1 MESLLKFV
9 LYLFN
14 CKSMK
19 KFLFVLFFFTQS
31 FSIFS
36 QEITQKIRGKIF
48 DRETHIGL
56 PGANIFVIG
65 SNPFIGTT
73 ADIDGNFILDKVP
86 VGRISIQISYIG
98 YENYIVSDILVSSGK
113 EVVLNIPLVE
123 SFASLREVV
132 VKPDFEKDKA
142 INKMATLSAKSF
154 SVEDASRYAGG
165 MDDPS
170 RLVSSFAGVTPS
182 TVENN
187 EIVIRGNSAKGILWR
202 VEGVEIPAPNH
213 LAGLFSGGGVSTMFN
228 SNMLSNSDFFTGAFP
243 SEYGNALSG
252 VFDIKLRT
260 GNNTKREYAIQ
271 VGSYGI
277 DFGAEGPF
285 ARGKNASY
293 LINYRYS
300 TYGLLQD
307 LLPQVTGLPSYSDL
321 SLKLNF
327 PTEKAGVF
335 SIWSINGMGKIQY
348 VNEKDTSKWKTNY
361 DSYDY
366 DIHYNL
372 TASGINHRKIIGNN
386 SYLFSTISFS
396 ATEYINKNTY
406 FLPDLKE
413 IPVSDQNE
421 IDYKYSFSSFLNHK
435 FNNRH
440 TNRTGLIVNRIQYKY
455 DVTANTDVANN
466 DTSDF
471 FVKSNDFAYYYQF
484 YSQSKFKLTEKIDIN
499 SGLHFML
506 LNTNNKVSI
515 EPRIGIN
522 WELSENH
529 KLSFAYGKHS
539 KIEPLR
545 IYLMEVKTDLGFET
559 LNKKLKITKAHHFV
573 LGYDW
578 KISPNAHLRLEPYY
592 QKLFDVPVIR
602 DSSFSMIN
610 YNNEMYFSSQLIS
623 KGTGTNV
630 GIDITLERFMKN
642 GYYYMLTTSL
652 FNSKYVGGD
661 GVERN
666 TKYNQNLVLNVLG
679 GKEWQTKK
687 NNTFSLNGKFT
698 ILGGRRYAPVDIDKS
713 LSSQFV
719 IYDNSKI
726 FEEQAPTNYYIDIS
740 MNYTINKP
748 KLSHSIILQIKNLL
762 MQKEF
767 LGHAYNFRTNS
778 IEPYELTIMFPY
790 ISYKIL
796 F

>member
-1 MESLLKFV
+1 
-9 LYLFN
+9 
-14 CKSMK
+14 MK
-19 KFLFVLFFFTQS
+19 KFLFVLFFIAQS
-31 FSIFS
+31 FFVFS
-36 QEITQKIRGKIF
+36 QEITQIIRGKIF
-48 DRETHIGL
+48 DRETLIGL
-56 PGANIFVIG
+56 PGANIVVMG
-65 SNPFIGTT
+65 SDPFIGTT
-73 ADIDGNFILDKVP
+73 SDIDGNFVLDKVP
-86 VGRISIQISYIG
+86 VGRISLQISYIG
-98 YENYIVSDILVSSGK
+98 YENYFMSDILVSSGK
-113 EVVLNIPLVE
+113 EIFLNIPLIE
-123 SFASLREVV
+123 SFTSLSEIVI
-132 VKPDFEKDKA
+132 KPDIEKDKA
-142 INKMATLSAKSF
+142 INKMATLSAKTF

-170 RLVSSFAGVTPS
+170 RLASSFAGVTPS

-187 EIVIRGNSAKGILWR
+187 EIVIRGNAAKGILWR

-252 VFDIKLRT
+252 VFDINLRT

-285 ARGKNASY
+285 AKGKNASY
-293 LINYRYS
+293 LLNYRYS
-300 TYGLLQD
+300 TYGLLQN

-321 SLKLNF
+321 SLKFNF
-327 PTEKAGVF
+327 PTKRAGVF
-335 SIWSINGMGKIQY
+335 SFWSINGMGRIQF
-348 VNEKDTSKWKTNY
+348 VNKKDTSKWETNY

-396 ATEYINKNTY
+396 ATEYMNKNIY

-435 FNNRH
+435 FNSRH
-440 TNRTGLIVNRIQYKY
+440 TNRTGAIINRIQYKY
-455 DVTANTDVANN
+455 DVAANTDVANN

-471 FVKSNDFAYYYQF
+471 FVKSNDYAYYYQF
-484 YSQSKFKLTEKIDIN
+484 YSQSKLKLTEKIDIN
-499 SGLHFML
+499 LGLHFML

-515 EPRIGIN
+515 EPRIGVN

-559 LNKKLKITKAHHFV
+559 LNKELEITKAHHFI

-578 KISPNAHLRLEPYY
+578 KISQNAHLRLEPYY

-630 GIDITLERFMKN
+630 GLDVTLERFMKN

-652 FNSKYVGGD
+652 FNSKYIGGD

-666 TKYNQNLVLNVLG
+666 TKYNQNLVLNILG

-687 NNTFSLNGKFT
+687 DNTFSLNGKFT
-698 ILGGRRYAPVDIDKS
+698 ILGGRSYAPVDMDKS
-713 LSSQFV
+713 LSSKFV
-719 IYDNSKI
+719 VYDNSRI
-726 FEEQAPTNYYIDIS
+726 FEEQVPTNYYIDIS

>member
-1 MESLLKFV
+1 
-9 LYLFN
+9 
-14 CKSMK
+14 MK
-19 KFLFVLFFFTQS
+19 KFLFAVFVITQS
-31 FSIFS
+31 FFVFS
-36 QEITQKIRGKIF
+36 QENTQIIRGKIY
-48 DRETHIGL
+48 DIETHIGL

-73 ADIDGNFILDKVP
+73 ADIDGNFVLDKVP
-86 VGRISIQISYIG
+86 VGRISIQISHIG
-98 YENYIVSDILVSSGK
+98 YENYFVSDILVSSGK
-113 EVVLNIPLVE
+113 EIVLNTPLIE
-123 SFASLREVV
+123 SFTSLREIVI
-132 VKPDFEKDKA
+132 KPDIEKDKS
-142 INKMATLSAKSF
+142 INKMATLSAKTF
-154 SVEDASRYAGG
+154 SVEDANRYAGG

-170 RLVSSFAGVTPS
+170 RLASSFAGVTPG

-187 EIVIRGNSAKGILWR
+187 EIVIRGNAAKGILWK

-252 VFDIKLRT
+252 VFDIHLRT
-260 GNNTKREYAIQ
+260 GNYTKREYAIQ
-271 VGSYGI
+271 AGSYGI

-285 ARGKNASY
+285 VKGKKSSY
-293 LINYRYS
+293 LLNYRYS

-327 PTEKAGVF
+327 TTKNAGVF
-335 SIWSINGMGKIQY
+335 SFWSINGIGSIQF

-372 TASGINHRKIIGNN
+372 TASGINHKKIVGNN
-386 SYLFSTISFS
+386 SYVFSSISFS
-396 ATEYINKNTY
+396 ATEYVNKNTY
-406 FLPDLKE
+406 FLPDLEE

-421 IDYKYSFSSFLNHK
+421 IDFKYSFASFLNHK

-440 TNRTGLIVNRIQYKY
+440 TNRTGIIINRLQYKY
-455 DVTANTDVANN
+455 DVAANTDVANN

-471 FVKSNDFAYYYQF
+471 FVKSNDFANYYQF
-484 YSQSKFKLTEKIDIN
+484 YSQSKLKLTENIDIN
-499 SGLHFML
+499 SGLHFL
-506 LNTNNKVSI
+506 ILNTNNKVNV

-522 WELSENH
+522 WQLSEKH
-529 KLSFAYGKHS
+529 RLSFAYGKHS
-539 KIEPLR
+539 RIEPLR
-545 IYLMEVKTDLGFET
+545 IYLMEVRTNYGFET
-559 LNKKLKITKAHHFV
+559 LNKDLEITKAHHII

-578 KISPNAHLRLEPYY
+578 KISQNTHLRFEPYY
-592 QKLFDVPVIR
+592 QKLYDVPVIK

-623 KGTGTNV
+623 TGTGTNI
-630 GIDITLERFMKN
+630 GIDLSLERSMIN
-642 GYYYMLTTSL
+642 GYYYIFTTSL
-652 FNSKYVGGD
+652 FNSKYIGGD
-661 GVERN
+661 DVERN
-666 TKYNQNLVLNVLG
+666 TKYNQNLVLNILG
-679 GKEWQTKK
+679 GKEWQTK
-687 NNTFSLNGKFT
+687 NDNTFSLNGKFT
-698 ILGGRRYAPVDIDKS
+698 ILGGRRYAPVDLDKS
-713 LSSQFV
+713 LRSKFV
-719 IYDNSKI
+719 IYDNSRI
-726 FEEQAPTNYYIDIS
+726 FEEQVPTNYYIDIS

-762 MQKEF
+762 LQKEF
-767 LGHAYNFRTNS
+767 LGHAYNFRSNS
-778 IEPYELTIMFPY
+778 IDPYELTIMFPY
-790 ISYKIL
+790 ISYKVL

>member
-1 MESLLKFV
+1 
-9 LYLFN
+9 
-14 CKSMK
+14 MK
-19 KFLFVLFFFTQS
+19 KYLFVLFIIAQS
-31 FSIFS
+31 FFVFS
-36 QEITQKIRGKIF
+36 QEITQKIRGKVF
-48 DRETHIGL
+48 DSETHIGL
-56 PGANIFVIG
+56 PGASIIVIG
-65 SNPFIGTT
+65 SSPIIGTT
-73 ADIDGNFILDKVP
+73 TDSDGNFVLDKVP

-98 YENYIVSDILVSSGK
+98 YENYYVSDILVSSGK
-113 EVVLNIPLVE
+113 EIVLNIPLIE
-123 SFASLREVV
+123 SFISLSEIVI
-132 VKPDFEKDKA
+132 KPDFEKDKA
-142 INKMATLSAKSF
+142 INKMATLSAKTF

-170 RLVSSFAGVTPS
+170 RLVSSFAGVAPS
-182 TVENN
+182 TVDNN

-243 SEYGNALSG
+243 AEYGNALSG
-252 VFDIKLRT
+252 VFDINLRT
-260 GNNTKREYAIQ
+260 GNNSKREHTIQ

-277 DFGAEGPF
+277 DLGTEGPF
-285 ARGKNASY
+285 VKGKNASY
-293 LINYRYS
+293 LLNYRYS

-321 SLKLNF
+321 SFKLNF
-327 PTEKAGVF
+327 PTKKAGIF
-335 SIWSINGMGKIQY
+335 SLWSINGMGNIQY
-348 VNEKDTSKWKTNY
+348 LNEKDTSKWETNY

-372 TASGINHRKIIGNN
+372 TASGVNHRKIIGEN
-386 SYLFSTISFS
+386 SYLFSSISFS
-396 ATEYINKNTY
+396 ATEYINNNTY
-406 FLPDLKE
+406 FQPDLKE

-421 IDYKYSFSSFLNHK
+421 IDYKYCFSSFLNHK
-435 FNNRH
+435 FSNRH
-440 TNRTGLIVNRIQYKY
+440 TNRTGLIINRIQYKY
-455 DVTANTDVANN
+455 DVEANTNVANN
-466 DTSDF
+466 DTADF
-471 FVKSNDFAYYYQF
+471 FVKSRGFAYYYQF
-484 YSQSKFKLTEKIDIN
+484 YSQSTFKLTEKIDIN
-499 SGLHFML
+499 AGLHFML

-522 WELSENH
+522 WKLSENH

-545 IYLMEVKTDLGFET
+545 IYLMEVKTDSGFET
-559 LNKKLKITKAHHFV
+559 LNKELEVTKAHHFV
-573 LGYDW
+573 LSYDW
-578 KISPNAHLRLEPYY
+578 KISQNAHLRLEPYY
-592 QKLFDVPVIR
+592 QKLFDVPVIP

-610 YNNEMYFSSQLIS
+610 YNNEMYFSSQLIN
-623 KGTGTNV
+623 KGTGANV
-630 GIDITLERFMKN
+630 GIDITLDRFMKN
-642 GYYYMLTTSL
+642 DYYYMLTTSL

-666 TKYNQNLVLNVLG
+666 TKYNQNLVLNILG

-698 ILGGRRYAPVDIDKS
+698 ILGGRRYAPIDMERS
-713 LSSQFV
+713 ISSQFV
-719 IYDNSKI
+719 IYDNSRI
-726 FEEQAPTNYYIDIS
+726 FEEQVPTNYYIDIS
-740 MNYTINKP
+740 MNYTINKL
-748 KLSHSIILQIKNLL
+748 KLSHSIILQVKNLL

-767 LGHAYNFRTNS
+767 LGHAYNFRSNS

>member
-1 MESLLKFV
+1 
-9 LYLFN
+9 
-14 CKSMK
+14 MK
-19 KFLFVLFFFTQS
+19 KLFFAIFLITQTI
-31 FSIFS
+31 FVFS

-48 DRETHIGL
+48 DKETHIGL

-73 ADIDGNFILDKVP
+73 ADIDGNFVLPKVP
-86 VGRISIQISYIG
+86 VGRTSIQITYIG
-98 YENYIVSDILVSSGK
+98 YENYIISDILVSSGK
-113 EVVLNIPLVE
+113 EIFLNIPLIE
-123 SFASLREVV
+123 SYTNLSEVV
-132 VKPDFEKDKA
+132 IKPDIENDIA
-142 INKMATLSAKSF
+142 INKMATLSAKTF

-170 RLVSSFAGVTPS
+170 RLASSFAGVTPS

-252 VFDIKLRT
+252 VFDINLRT

-271 VGSYGI
+271 IGSYGI

-285 ARGKNASY
+285 TKGKNASY
-293 LINYRYS
+293 LVNYRYS

-327 PTEKAGVF
+327 PTKKAGIF
-335 SIWSINGMGKIQY
+335 SFWSINGMGSLQY
-348 VNEKDTSKWKTNY
+348 VNEKDTSKWETNY

-366 DIHYNL
+366 NILYNL
-372 TASGINHRKIIGNN
+372 TASGINHRKIIGKN
-386 SYLFSTISFS
+386 SYIFSTISFS
-396 ATEYINKNTY
+396 ATKYVNKNTY
-406 FLPDLKE
+406 FRPNLKE

-421 IDYKYSFSSFLNHK
+421 IDYKYNFSSFLNHK

-440 TNRTGLIVNRIQYKY
+440 TNRTGLIINRIQYKY
-455 DVTANTDVANN
+455 DVNANTDVANN

-471 FVKSNDFAYYYQF
+471 FVKNNGFAFYYQF
-484 YSQSKFKLTEKIDIN
+484 YSQSKFKLTKNIDLN
-499 SGLHFML
+499 CGFHFLL
-506 LNTNNKVSI
+506 LNTNNKVNI
-515 EPRIGIN
+515 EPRFGVN
-522 WELSENH
+522 WQLSENH
-529 KLSFAYGKHS
+529 RLSFAYGKHS

-545 IYLMEVKTDLGFET
+545 IYLMEVNTTNGFKT
-559 LNKKLKITKAHHFV
+559 LNKDLEVTKAHHII

-578 KISPNAHLRLEPYY
+578 KITQYAHLRFEPYY
-592 QKLFDVPVIR
+592 QKLFDVPVIS

-610 YNNEMYFSSQLIS
+610 YNNEMYFSSQLTS
-623 KGTGTNV
+623 MGTGTNI
-630 GIDITLERFMKN
+630 GIDITLERFMKF
-642 GYYYMLTTSL
+642 GYYYMLTASV
-652 FNSKYVGGD
+652 FDSKYIGGD

-666 TKYNQNLVLNVLG
+666 TKYNQNFVLNILG
-679 GKEWQTKK
+679 GKEWQTTK

-698 ILGGRRYAPVDIDKS
+698 ILGGRRNAPVDITKS
-713 LSSQFV
+713 LISKFV
-719 IYDNSKI
+719 IYDNSRI
-726 FEEQAPTNYYIDIS
+726 FEEQVPTNYYIDIS

-748 KLSHSIILQIKNLL
+748 KLSHSIILQVKNLL